1 MRLGIF
7 VAAAIM
13 LAAVAAR
20 ADEQMQLA
28 VVSYG
33 KIPAGSGFETELFQN
48 TELST
53 HVDTTLKQALT
64 TRGFHFEP
72 GGKGLVFSINADRT
86 GSRDTN
92 LTLGQNDPSNAQ
104 VHIAINTGA
113 DKTGGSDSRGYRI
126 SLAVYERSS
135 GRYIWRAEI
144 NDLKAEDD
152 PFAATKPMIDK
163 LMAALE
169 KSVKPAD

>member
-1 MRLGIF
+1 MRLGILI
-7 VAAAIM
+7 AAAIM
-13 LAAVAAR
+13 MMAVAAR

-33 KIPAGSGFETELFQN
+33 KIPAGSSFETELFQN

-53 HVDTTLKQALT
+53 HVDTTLKQALAS
-64 TRGFHFEP
+64 RGFRFEP
-72 GGKGLVFSINADRT
+72 GSQGLVFSINADRT

-92 LTLGQNDPSNAQ
+92 LSLGQNDPNNAQ
-104 VHIAINTGA
+104 VHIAINTGDSKA
-113 DKTGGSDSRGYRI
+113 AGDSRGYRI
-126 SLAVYERSS
+126 SLAVYERPS

-144 NDLKAEDD
+144 NDLKPEDD

-169 KSVKPAD
+169 KSVKAAD